1 MESMEC
7 EFRTFAEED
16 LENSPTI
23 KKLSVL
29 SRACPVNINDPV
41 EVNSALAPALVY
53 LIDATDKGNIH
64 FQNKADGDAFFQM
77 MLISHQLITQPRP
90 ESSVRH

>member
-1 MESMEC
+1 MEHESK
-7 EFRTFAEED
+7 TFSDED
-16 LENSPTI
+16 LINSPTI
-23 KKLSVL
+23 KKLAVL
-29 SRACPVNINDPV
+29 SRACPVNINDPI
-41 EVNSALAPALVY
+41 EVSGALAPALVY